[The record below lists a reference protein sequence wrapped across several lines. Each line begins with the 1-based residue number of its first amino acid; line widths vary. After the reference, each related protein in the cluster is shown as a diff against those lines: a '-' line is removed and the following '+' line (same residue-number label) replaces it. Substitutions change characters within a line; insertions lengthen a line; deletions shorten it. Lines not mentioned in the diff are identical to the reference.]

1 MMPKYHLIINFLV
14 CLPLLFIL
22 NPIYV
27 TIIFFSSVFI
37 DIDHY
42 FYYVLKEKDFS
53 VIKAY
58 KWFLMKRKIWLKLS
72 KQERKKHEKGFLI
85 FHGIEPL
92 ILVFILSKI
101 FPIFFFIFIGFLM
114 HMIEDLIED
123 VPINAAKQKFFLTYA
138 IYSYYTS
145 KREKEK

>member
-22 NPIYV
+22 NHIYII
-27 TIIFFSSVFI
+27 IIFLSSVFI

-42 FYYVLKEKDFS
+42 FYYILKEKDFS
-53 VIKAY
+53 LIRAY
-58 KWFLMKRKIWLKLS
+58 KWFLMKRVEWLNLPK
-72 KQERKKHEKGFLI
+72 KERKKHKKGFLI